1 MTRTTPI
8 LRQPHRRRSN
18 AEWDEI
24 KRLYQAGATAK
35 ALVKEYGGTERT
47 LYARARRDGWLR
59 KHDAWPVRGAA
70 PEAGLTP
77 READEGVRE
86 LGAGDPFSAADA
98 ACRELAEDASL
109 GDAARAAAT
118 SAIAHLRD
126 LAPAKSYTYARLAGT
141 LERLARG
148 AVGDG
153 GGDAADA
160 GREAALDCLRR
171 ALREE
176 AACDGRPSTA
186 SRSPS
191 PSLRDREE
199 TEPAAGRAHG

>member
-1 MTRTTPI
+1 M
-8 LRQPHRRRSN
+8 
-18 AEWDEI
+18 WDEI
-24 KRLYQAGATAK
+24 RRLYQAGATAK

-47 LYARARRDGWLR
+47 LYTRARREGWLR
-59 KHDAWPVRGAA
+59 KNDAAA

-77 READEGVRE
+77 READEAVRGLGSGDGVP
-86 LGAGDPFSAADA
+86 GPDA
-98 ACRELAEDASL
+98 ACRELAADASL

-153 GGDAADA
+153 GADPTEP
-160 GREAALDCLRR
+160 GRLAALDF
-171 ALREE
+171 LRERW
-176 AACDGRPSTA
+176 GLKTPST
-186 SRSPS
+186 P
-191 PSLRDREE
+191 L
-199 TEPAAGRAHG
+199 TPANAGAQIAGSD

>member
-1 MTRTTPI
+1 MTRATPI

-47 LYARARRDGWLR
+47 LYTRARRDGWLR
-59 KHDAWPVRGAA
+59 KDDPAA
-70 PEAGLTP
+70 AADDGLTP
-77 READEGVRE
+77 READEAVRG

-98 ACRELAEDASL
+98 ACRALAQDASL

-118 SAIAHLRD
+118 TAIAHLRD

-153 GGDAADA
+153 AGAADGERA
-160 GREAALDCLRR
+160 AALDFLRR
-171 ALREE
+171 EVAREFGPE
-176 AACDGRPSTA
+176 A
-186 SRSPS
+186 
-191 PSLRDREE
+191 
-199 TEPAAGRAHG
+199 EPADE